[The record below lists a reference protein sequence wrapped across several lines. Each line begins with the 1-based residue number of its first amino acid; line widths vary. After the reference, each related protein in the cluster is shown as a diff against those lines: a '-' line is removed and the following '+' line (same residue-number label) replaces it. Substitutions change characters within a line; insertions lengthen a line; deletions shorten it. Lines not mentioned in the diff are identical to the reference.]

1 MTSSSGVRKPTSTS
15 NRELL
20 ENPTFALSRPEISLR
35 RIRKIYTYEVIESD
49 LEDLDK
55 SMQEENQSLAFTSL
69 CTGALISTVI
79 SWIGADALSPYG
91 LAAYMSMTVILT
103 LGAAFF
109 GVTWLRGKSS
119 KKGLLERI
127 RTQTLVTE
135 EEKWGGG
142 T

>member
-1 MTSSSGVRKPTSTS
+1 
-15 NRELL
+15 
-20 ENPTFALSRPEISLR
+20 
-35 RIRKIYTYEVIESD
+35 
-49 LEDLDK
+49 
-55 SMQEENQSLAFTSL
+55 MQEENQSLAFTSL